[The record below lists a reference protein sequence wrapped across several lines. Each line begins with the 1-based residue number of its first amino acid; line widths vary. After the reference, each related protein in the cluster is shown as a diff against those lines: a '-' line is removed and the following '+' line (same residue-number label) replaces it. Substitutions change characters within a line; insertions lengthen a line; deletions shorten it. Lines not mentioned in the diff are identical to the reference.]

1 MKKRLIIPCVLFSTM
16 LAAQVNDNPQTITGQ
31 DDGFWSLTVIPKEF
45 SYNNDNR
52 MCLKLADDKV
62 AIYNNE
68 FQCTKLLTIPAKY
81 GEIKYVSEE
90 RKSLG
95 RVAKITYS
103 AEYPIALPEGFV
115 KGQVIEYLSSEY
127 GFNVSSMNTENGVT
141 FYLSDNQE
149 YYYQYST
156 YGTQY
161 PTYYFVFKDDGLYS
175 RNQSYEEKDTYSDE
189 WTVVDMV
196 EYESDFY
203 GTLIT
208 DYNASN
214 SNYDNTVLL
223 TQTLFNEDE
232 SYEYLNFIYSL
243 NSEAREEYCQETTI
257 IYDSNEG
264 QYVNDCI
271 RRQKVYGST
280 CTGFEIKQDNGNVIQ
295 SIRFPNGFS
304 MNGYKKD
311 VLASIVHIG
320 EYYYLIMTGTI
331 DEESAMLVYRINRSN
346 GSGVEQVS
354 EPVKIGAYPNPANRN
369 QTITIQLIGE
379 KAGTAPT
386 ELRITN
392 LQGQVVGRCIM
403 LAGEKKTT
411 ISSEKLVPGMNV
423 INVLQGGKS
432 VGKEKVIVK

>member
-16 LAAQVNDNPQTITGQ
+16 LAAQVNDNPKTITGQ

-45 SYNNDNR
+45 SYNEDNR

-68 FQCTKLLTIPAKY
+68 FQRTKLLTIPAKY

-95 RVAKITYS
+95 RVAKNTYS

-127 GFNVSSMNTENGVT
+127 GFNVSSMNTESGVT

-232 SYEYLNFIYSL
+232 SYEYLSFIYSMD
-243 NSEAREEYCQETTI
+243 SEARDEYCQETTI
-257 IYDSNEG
+257 LYNFDES
-264 QYVNDCI
+264 YVDCI
-271 RRQKVYGST
+271 KRQKVYSSDV
-280 CTGFEIKQDNGNVIQ
+280 TGFEIKQDNGNVIQ

-331 DEESAMLVYRINRSN
+331 DEESAMLVYRINKRD

-354 EPVKIGAYPNPANRN
+354 EPVKIGAYPNPASRN
-369 QTITIQLIGE
+369 QTITIQLAGE

-403 LAGEKKTT
+403 PAGEKKTT
-411 ISSEKLVPGMNV
+411 ISSEKFVPGMNV